1 MKQSYKI
8 RFLSLLVTSLLM
20 TGVVMAQGTGSVET
34 TGGTASSSVVSMAA
48 SDTTT
53 SVSESLYIGPGNY
66 QIDGTWN
73 IYSKNVWISPE
84 ATITGTGTIKL
95 FNPSAAGGAS
105 SPTLIDGNNNAAFI
119 NVNIELHNASNLI
132 LTDISGPGTPWVDST
147 GTANLAIG
155 KDFNFAVANGN
166 VVLGNYDMITA
177 TVATLSNYQ
186 PDRFVITNGTGH
198 LVHSNYTGT
207 FTYPV
212 GIAQGD
218 YTPASVN
225 NTVANTIHV
234 MVQDYT
240 TSASAESGTDGINRT
255 WNIYA
260 DNATANSLLDL
271 QHNMATNNASYND
284 AISFVTRYSATAPNT
299 TGQTSLSQSN
309 WQSNNPA
316 AGTGSGTLTTGSA
329 IGTASERSL
338 SYTTLATAASAPE
351 AYFTKSSNEITP
363 LPLELTDFSGKV
375 VNCSALL
382 SWTTAEES
390 GMSHFDLQKSMEG
403 ISFSPLARIAVKG
416 SNSNYSYTD
425 LNSGATKRYYRLRIV
440 SLDGKESYSNIL
452 SLDVD
457 CAHPQEVTVYPNP
470 LNNRITVTGINPG
483 NKLSITDVTGRVVS
497 ATVANN
503 TIQYIDMSAF
513 SNGLYLLHVASDN
526 SPVTTVKLVKQ

>member
-1 MKQSYKI
+1 
-8 RFLSLLVTSLLM
+8 M

-34 TGGTASSSVVSMAA
+34 TGGTASSSVVSMAS
-48 SDTTT
+48 SDTTS

-84 ATITGTGTIKL
+84 AIITGTGTIKF
-95 FNPSAAGGAS
+95 FNPSDAGGAS
-105 SPTLIDGNNNAAFI
+105 SPTLIDGNNSTAFI
-119 NVNIELHNASNLI
+119 NVNMELHNASNMV
-132 LTDISGPGTPWVDST
+132 LTDLAGPGAPWVDAT
-147 GTANLAIG
+147 GMAGLAIG
-155 KDFNFAVANGN
+155 GAFTFAVANGN
-166 VVLGNYDMITA
+166 AVLGDYDMVTAATA
-177 TVATLSNYQ
+177 TLNNYQ
-186 PDRFVITNGTGH
+186 PDRFVVTNGTGH
-198 LVHSNYTGT
+198 LVHNNYTGA

-240 TSASAESGTDGINRT
+240 TSGSAESGTDGINRT

-284 AISFVTRYSATAPNT
+284 AISFVTQFSATAPNT

-309 WQSNNPA
+309 WQSNNPGA
-316 AGTGSGTLTTGSA
+316 GSGTGSLTTGAA

-338 SYTTLATAASAPE
+338 TYTTLATTATAPE

-363 LPLELTDFSGKV
+363 LPLDLTSFNGKA

-382 SWTTAEES
+382 GWTTAEEL
-390 GMSHFDLQKSMEG
+390 GMSHFDLQKSIDG
-403 ISFSPLARIAVKG
+403 NSFEQLARIAVKG
-416 SNSNYSYTD
+416 SNSQYAYTD
-425 LNSGATKRYYRLRIV
+425 KEVTTAEHYYRLRIV
-440 SLDGKESYSNIL
+440 SLDGKEKYSNVL
-452 SLDVD
+452 SLNID
-457 CAHPQEVTVYPNP
+457 CNRSQNITVYPNP
-470 LNNRITVTGINPG
+470 FNDKVAVQGTNAG
-483 NKLSITDVTGRVVS
+483 NKLCVTDVTGR
-497 ATVANN
+497 TMT
-503 TIQYIDMSAF
+503 TIIADGTLQHIDMSAYPD
-513 SNGLYLLHVASDN
+513 GVYLLRIIENAV
-526 SPVTTVKLVKQ
+526 PVKTVKMIKQ